1 MPEII
6 IIGLSVA
13 LLISVITS
21 FSLMSQLE
29 TARSCIDGLI
39 EFMKKAADEMD
50 LIAIEQYRKEFELK
64 MKDKAFIE
72 EIDLYSQ
79 GEPEHEIPDES
90 ILYDWDGEVLHEVE

>member
-39 EFMKKAADEMD
+39 EFMEKTADEMD

-72 EIDLYSQ
+72 EMR
-79 GEPEHEIPDES
+79 
-90 ILYDWDGEVLHEVE
+90 

>member
-64 MKDKAFIE
+64 IKDKAFIE
-72 EIDLYSQ
+72 EIDLYSP
-79 GEPEHEIPDES
+79 GEPEKEYPDE
-90 ILYDWDGEVLHEVE
+90 IIIYDWNGGVIYEAE